1 MGASSEG
8 QPMPS
13 ATLPAGVAPAP
24 PNAALLS
31 SGSSQPADRPGRS
44 AQAHNSLVAENK
56 RRLSLARDSKGEDAD
71 PVF

>member
-1 MGASSEG
+1 MRQCRDAACSCQGFSTLMGASSDG

-31 SGSSQPADRPGRS
+31 SGSSQPAAP
-44 AQAHNSLVAENK
+44 
-56 RRLSLARDSKGEDAD
+56 
-71 PVF
+71 